1 MQKKLPLI
9 ITGAVIALIAI
20 LLCVAT
26 ASPNTIVS
34 GGSFHLEEEIL
45 FEENLPENRQL
56 GAVPD
61 EQSAVLAANQLWKE
75 VYGREFRGKISVA
88 YDEKNACF
96 KVCGELSLASL
107 FDFPYFPNAI
117 IKTDGTVLSIW
128 LGQF

>member
-1 MQKKLPLI
+1 MKKKLPLI
-9 ITGAVIALIAI
+9 ITGAVIALIVI
-20 LLCVAT
+20 LLCVAA

-61 EQSAVLAANQLWKE
+61 EQSSALAANQLWKE

-88 YDEKNACF
+88 YDEKNACWQ
-96 KVCGELSLASL
+96 VCGELSLASL

-117 IKTDGTVLSIW
+117 IKTDGTVLSVC